1 MVDPRSKRGRRRERY
16 KRRAVG
22 NKIDNARRRSRAG
35 SPPGAQDAA
44 DNNLVVNIS

>member
-1 MVDPRSKRGRRRERY
+1 MVDPRSKRGRRERY